1 MYQTT
6 SVHTVH
12 TLVAY
17 VSTSIY
23 GICQVFEDFYENS
36 ITCNL
41 KIILGILNV
50 SSAFYTTGLIKDLH
64 ILKKGRV

>member
-1 MYQTT
+1 M
-6 SVHTVH
+6 VIV
-12 TLVAY
+12 V
-17 VSTSIY
+17 VFKFMKD
-23 GICQVFEDFYENS
+23 VFEDFYENS